1 MPTPT
6 VDLVHCVEGYA
17 DLCGDGDSPGRCSV
31 ARGTIR
37 AGRDET
43 VESRAGP
50 GRGQM
55 LHWPRQTGKVARWQC
70 GKQRHYI
77 HSILCMI
84 LTRGRGQVLDNIEQ
98 D

>member
-50 GRGQM
+50 GRG
-55 LHWPRQTGKVARWQC
+55 RQVRWQ
-70 GKQRHYI
+70 GGNVASRVNTLYTVYVDTNQR
-77 HSILCMI
+77 
-84 LTRGRGQVLDNIEQ
+84 
-98 D
+98 